1 MRGLPVCLLSD
12 AADLMDL
19 LVILTVHQDRVTKE
33 RIAEA
38 EERIRK
44 AEEKSASGVPQNG
57 NDDATADADE
67 SSTNGV
73 NSATEGVEKL
83 SVANGSEDKT
93 EA

>member
-1 MRGLPVCLLSD
+1 MSIYCENCAVKELIHS
-12 AADLMDL
+12 
-19 LVILTVHQDRVTKE
+19 ISFQTEQDQVTKQ

-44 AEEKSASGVPQNG
+44 AEEKIASGAAQNG

-67 SSTNGV
+67 SKNGV
-73 NSATEGVEKL
+73 DAATNGVEKL
-83 SVANGSEDKT
+83 NVANGGDDKA